1 MRASASSIILISLLS
16 ETHSSTL
23 VQEAAIKTMEKKDAK
38 LKETT
43 TLLEEEIT
51 PTLNKLKADRS
62 AYLEYQKFNV
72 RIIN

>member
-1 MRASASSIILISLLS
+1 
-16 ETHSSTL
+16 
-23 VQEAAIKTMEKKDAK
+23 MEKKDAK

-72 RIIN
+72 CALQIHIYLYLLLINL